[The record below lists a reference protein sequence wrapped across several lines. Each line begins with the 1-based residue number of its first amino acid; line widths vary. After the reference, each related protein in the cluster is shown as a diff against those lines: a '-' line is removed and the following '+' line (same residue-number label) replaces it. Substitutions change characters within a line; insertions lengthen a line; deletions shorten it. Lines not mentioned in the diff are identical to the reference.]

1 MSYQWDEAKRI
12 ETLETRG
19 IDFRDIYYFDWA
31 TAQHSRSDRGGEVR
45 WASLGM
51 IDNRL
56 YHVVWTE
63 RAGSTRIISMR
74 KANSRENR
82 EYDRQKN

>member
-19 IDFRDIYYFDWA
+19 VDFRDIHYFDWA
-31 TAQHSRSDRGGEVR
+31 NAQHNRSDRGGEVR

-51 IDNRL
+51 IENRL
-56 YHVVWTE
+56 HHVVWTE
-63 RAGSTRIISMR
+63 RDGSTRIISMR
-74 KANSRENR
+74 KANSRESR
-82 EYDRQKN
+82 EYDRQKG